1 MTGPSPSSYD
11 TFVVGFGV
19 LMSCA
24 VFITMRQMLTQFRNA
39 AVIPL
44 SENKPQY
51 ISQDIK
57 DLLKLSTLEKLLDS
71 PSCVIRETTNIIICE
86 RALHDQ
92 AALSIIL
99 DCIKRPD
106 YETRE
111 KGVRVFNLLIN
122 NILTVGTVQISKIYC
137 ALVSCLEHCT
147 TDYEHNS
154 FDLVWDNWYFRD
166 VVEQQALGMLILLVE
181 KFGAKYLIRYRF
193 IDRWL
198 VKEPWGNTI
207 DERQINFAKL
217 ILASDQKLNDLVS
230 PILHNSTGVVQLK
243 EVQLVTDV
251 FPTNLKY
258 ATEIQGYRLHDY
270 TDTFFIDLAQRN
282 SRISS
287 DEYRRRRNREAMV
300 LNDGLRPL
308 GRADIIHRER

>member
-1 MTGPSPSSYD
+1 MTGPSPFNYD

-19 LMSCA
+19 LVSCG
-24 VFITMRQMLTQFRNA
+24 VFITMRQMLTQYRNA
-39 AVIPL
+39 AVIPP

-51 ISQDIK
+51 ITQDIK

-71 PSCVIRETTNIIICE
+71 PSWVIRDTTNIVICE
-86 RALHDQ
+86 RALHDH

-111 KGVRVFNLLIN
+111 NGVRAFNILIN
-122 NILTVGTVQISKIYC
+122 NILTEGTIQISKIYC

-154 FDLVWDNWYFRD
+154 FDLIWDNWYFRD
-166 VVEQQALGMLILLVE
+166 VVEQLALGMLIQLVE
-181 KFGAKYLIRYRF
+181 KFGPKYLIKYRF

-207 DERQINFAKL
+207 TERQTNFAKL
-217 ILASDQKLNDLVS
+217 ILASDQKLNDLMS

-243 EVQLVTDV
+243 EAQLVTDS
-251 FPTNLKY
+251 FPHNLKY
-258 ATEIQGYRLHDY
+258 ATEMLGYRLQDY
-270 TDTFFIDLAQRN
+270 TDTFFIDLTQRI

-308 GRADIIHRER
+308 GRADIIQRER